1 MSLLMD
7 ALKRA
12 EEAKRQQSAAA
23 GGTGAAATEPG
34 AGLSLEP
41 VGTPSGLPDLNSHLE
56 SVDADL
62 KATAA
67 ENARENHRS
76 PAYAAT
82 AATIAAQRNTAQAV
96 FAAKQETDTPASAM
110 KRFLFIGAIGL
121 VLAAGVGGYFYWQLQ
136 TISGAGNRLVAKPG
150 APMPTRPVAAAP
162 LPQIPAAAPAPAPEL
177 AIATTKPAPEAAA
190 PAPKVAAQPAP
201 VATTPKTSP
210 RPDRTQKLAANDA
223 PTRKRTAAATLPEP
237 PVQQPAGDGGLRI
250 STQSQESAVQRAYD
264 DLQAG
269 RLDAARTGYQ
279 QALRADP
286 RNGDALVGL
295 ATISQREGDKEA
307 AERYYQQAI
316 AADPRN
322 AGAHAGLVSLR
333 GEGDGTASESR
344 LKTLIAQQG
353 SDPAASGALN
363 FALGNVYAGQ
373 RRWNE
378 AQQAYFKAHSADAEH
393 PDYLYNLAVSLD
405 HLAQGK
411 LAAQFYEKAI
421 KATQKRP
428 GAFDKAQGE
437 RRLTELQK

>member
-1 MSLLMD
+1 
-7 ALKRA
+7 
-12 EEAKRQQSAAA
+12 
-23 GGTGAAATEPG
+23 
-34 AGLSLEP
+34 
-41 VGTPSGLPDLNSHLE
+41 
-56 SVDADL
+56 
-62 KATAA
+62 
-67 ENARENHRS
+67 
-76 PAYAAT
+76 
-82 AATIAAQRNTAQAV
+82 
-96 FAAKQETDTPASAM
+96 M
-110 KRFLFIGAIGL
+110 KRFLVIGAIGL

-136 TISGAGNRLVAKPG
+136 AISGAGNRLAAKPG
-150 APMPTRPVAAAP
+150 GPMPPRPVAAAP
-162 LPQIPAAAPAPAPEL
+162 LPQIPAATPTTAPASNPEIVAATPKPESSAPV
-177 AIATTKPAPEAAA
+177 AVAMPKAT
-190 PAPKVAAQPAP
+190 AQPAP
-201 VATTPKTSP
+201 LSTAPKASP
-210 RPDRTQKLAANDA
+210 RSDRVPRLASGDTA
-223 PTRKRTAAATLPEP
+223 TRKRAATATLPEP
-237 PVQQPAGDGGLRI
+237 PAQPAVDGGLRI
-250 STQSQESAVQRAYD
+250 TTQSQESAVQRAYD

-269 RLDAARTGYQ
+269 RLDAARAGYQ
-279 QALRADP
+279 HALRADP

-295 ATISQREGDKEA
+295 ATIARRDGDTEA

-333 GEGDGTASESR
+333 GEADSTASESR

>member
-12 EEAKRQQSAAA
+12 EEAKRQQNAAA
-23 GGTGAAATEPG
+23 GGGTDAAASDAGT
-34 AGLSLEP
+34 GLSLEP
-41 VGTPSGLPDLNSHLE
+41 VGSPSGLPDLNSHLE
-56 SVDADL
+56 AVDADL

-82 AATIAAQRNTAQAV
+82 AAAIAAQRSTAQAV
-96 FAAKQETDTPASAM
+96 FAAKQGAEPPAGGA
-110 KRFLFIGAIGL
+110 KRLVAIIVIGL
-121 VLAAGVGGYFYWQLQ
+121 VLVGGVGGYFYWQLQ
-136 TISGAGNRLVAKPG
+136 TLSGAGNRLAARPG
-150 APMPTRPVAAAP
+150 APMPTRPVAVAP
-162 LPQIPAAAPAPAPEL
+162 LPQIPAATPAPAPAVP
-177 AIATTKPAPEAAA
+177 IAAPLPQASPTPVAAA
-190 PAPKVAAQPAP
+190 
-201 VATTPKTSP
+201 PKTSP
-210 RPDRTQKLAANDA
+210 RPERAPKLAAADA
-223 PTRKRTAAATLPEP
+223 PTRKRAATAARSEP

-269 RLDAARTGYQ
+269 RLDAARAGYQ

-295 ATISQREGDKEA
+295 ATIARRDGDAEA

-333 GEGDGTASESR
+333 GDADAPASESR

-363 FALGNVYAGQ
+363 FALGNVHAGQ

-405 HLAQGK
+405 HLGQGK
-411 LAAQFYEKAI
+411 LAAQFYDKAI
-421 KATQKRP
+421 KAAQKRP